1 MKTNPESTSK
11 FFPAILSFVLLIS
24 CQSQSSDTIPVD
36 RDRLQSVKMHTD
48 LVIGAEDQPFENQF
62 GRPIAVRTDNENN
75 IYVADRASKF
85 IKVFDRNG
93 NHIRNLGG
101 RGRGPGEYQEME
113 FMELTPEGHLVVMDR
128 GNLLYTVVTT
138 QGEFVESFRYNW
150 DNQFFPTQIYYTG
163 GQMLALFLDADPQSD
178 ISRNDR
184 DLFHVYSED
193 FQEPIDSFFPFYRL
207 EVGEGFTW
215 QETMR
220 TPGTFTVTPNQSQM
234 IYSPVI
240 YKGLLYVF
248 NRQADG
254 RWAFEKTIEGL
265 KPQVIPYEIIFSS
278 EDEFESIRHLPGVT
292 IIYSDKVYM
301 GRLLSFDAGI
311 FHLSDGR
318 LIHFWGE
325 RKANEIFDYEQ
336 GMDYHYLTIYA
347 QVFNEQGEV
356 IWYDELLTINER
368 HPSRYRYNLVNWKDN
383 KDNFYLI
390 EQSIDEVPV
399 VKRFSVELGDG

>member
-1 MKTNPESTSK
+1 MIMNLES
-11 FFPAILSFVLLIS
+11 AIKLSLVLLFSVQLTS
-24 CQSQSSDTIPVD
+24 CQSHSSDTIPVD
-36 RDRLQSVKMHTD
+36 RDGLQSVIMHSD

-75 IYVADRASKF
+75 IYVADRASK
-85 IKVFDRNG
+85 IIEVFDRDG

-163 GQMLALFLDADPQSD
+163 SQMLALFLDANRRSEIP
-178 ISRNDR
+178 RVER
-184 DLFHVYSED
+184 DLFHIYSVD
-193 FQEPIDSFFPFYRL
+193 FQEPIDSFFPFNRL

-215 QETMR
+215 LETMR
-220 TPGTFTVTPNQSQM
+220 YPGSFAVVPSHTQM

-248 NRQADG
+248 NRLEDG
-254 RWAFEKTIEGL
+254 RWAFENTIGGL
-265 KPQVIPYEIIFSS
+265 NPQVNPYEIINSS
-278 EDEFESIRHLPGVT
+278 EEEFESIRHLPG
-292 IIYSDKVYM
+292 ISRIYSDKLYM

-311 FHLSDGR
+311 FHLNDGG

-325 RKANEIFDYEQ
+325 RRENELFDYEP
-336 GMDYHYLTIYA
+336 GMDYHYLSIYA

-356 IWYDELLTINER
+356 IWYDELLTIKER
-368 HPSRYRYNLVNWKDN
+368 HPSRYRYKLVNWKDN
-383 KDNFYLI
+383 EDNFYLM
-390 EQSIDEVPV
+390 EQSMDEVPV
-399 VKRFSVELGDG
+399 VRRFTVELEGR